1 MNRLFTWIAAA
12 AALIPIGAQ
21 AGPTAASNSAAS
33 SYCRAWSAKNSSMM
47 KTEFVR
53 SGETVD
59 HWQNMV
65 TIIRYDNVHTVK
77 GAIANYMQVVAPYLG
92 PTRTRSGSR
101 PRTQAPIARS
111 PRAWSSRRQTIPI
124 RSTWS
129 RTSRRN
135 RASRR
140 MQLHSRSTS
149 RCRQARRRR
158 WRNTESGSPTC
169 GRSTP
174 QRLRT
179 NPGMRRGRTKARAYD
194 DRHRYV
200 RTRRGLERA
209 AKPP

>member
-21 AGPTAASNSAAS
+21 AGPTACFKLGGE

-92 PTRTRSGSR
+92 PDAHPQWVTPKNASPDREVATRLVLSTADDSDSEYVVAYFEAQPGKPAYAIAFSQHIPLPSGET
-101 PRTQAPIARS
+101 PTMAQYGKWLTDM
-111 PRAWSSRRQTIPI
+111 RAIDP
-124 RSTWS
+124 
-129 RTSRRN
+129 
-135 RASRR
+135 
-140 MQLHSRSTS
+140 
-149 RCRQARRRR
+149 
-158 WRNTESGSPTC
+158 
-169 GRSTP
+169 
-174 QRLRT
+174 
-179 NPGMRRGRTKARAYD
+179 
-194 DRHRYV
+194 
-200 RTRRGLERA
+200 A
-209 AKPP
+209 AVTH